1 MVTVTVSLGLLTL
14 SVSGIALAAKPSA
27 PADPCE
33 LANALLESGEKEKA
47 REEFVN
53 VLGTDP
59 SSACALAGLE
69 SINAPVADTTAEEVV
84 GLCTRGDELE
94 SRDLSEEAVK
104 AYQSALEK
112 DPTATCALDGL
123 DAAVTSPDVTAHEDA
138 KALCDQ
144 GEILQAADRDDDA
157 LTAYKSALEKDPSAS
172 CAKAGLED
180 LEPDGVNGW
189 VEDTKETLADIGAA
203 AAILA
208 GALLVV
214 LVVMSIF
221 VRLFDRFY
229 RWLTKFRPIAYL
241 IGPRLTLSAVD
252 STASGDDKVGAPF
265 TARVQE
271 ALQRFRADAAGVAND
286 PSQGVDVHDYDLDVG
301 TGTEHFA
308 NLVSGESGLQNSLDK
323 VSEIGPQTKV
333 ITALV
338 DLLSRVLPIR
348 RLKIAG
354 VMDPPDPKGASIV
367 VSLEKDSRLQAAGV
381 ITGPELTADPTA
393 IDYLRLAEPT
403 AVWIQYEVA
412 RAITG
417 ERQEPGA
424 PDSYSRL
431 REGVAHQI
439 AGQLELARDSYRE
452 AIEFDRTNWA
462 AHVNL
467 SVVEARLGN
476 FQGSMDVAVDALAE
490 MTGEAEGG

>member
-1 MVTVTVSLGLLTL
+1 LF
-14 SVSGIALAAKPSA
+14 
-27 PADPCE
+27 
-33 LANALLESGEKEKA
+33 ESGEKEQA
-47 REEFVN
+47 RDEFIK
-53 VLGTDP
+53 VLSADP
-59 SSACALAGLE
+59 DSACASAGLE
-69 SINAPVADTTAEEVV
+69 SINAPLADTTAEEVER
-84 GLCTRGDELE
+84 LCTRGDELE
-94 SRDLSEEAVK
+94 SRDLDEEAVK

-112 DPTATCALDGL
+112 DPSATCALDGL
-123 DAAVTSPDVTAHEDA
+123 DAAVTSASATAAAEA

-157 LTAYKSALEKDPSAS
+157 LTAYKSALGKDASAP
-172 CAKAGLED
+172 CAKTGLEE

-189 VEDTKETLADIGAA
+189 VEDAKEVLADIGVA
-203 AAILA
+203 AAIAA
-208 GALLVV
+208 GVLLV
-214 LVVMSIF
+214 LLIAMSII
-221 VRLFDRFY
+221 VRRFDRLY
-229 RWLTKFRPIAYL
+229 RWLTKFRPIAYF
-241 IGPRLTLSAVD
+241 IGPRLTLSAFD
-252 STASGDDKVGAPF
+252 STASGAEKVGAPF

-271 ALQRFRADAAGVAND
+271 ALQRFRADAVGGAD
-286 PSQGVDVHDYDLDVG
+286 DQSQGVDVHDYDLDVG

-308 NLVSGESGLQNSLDK
+308 ELVSGESGLQNSLDK

-333 ITALV
+333 IAALL

-348 RLKIAG
+348 RLKVAG
-354 VMDPPDPKGASIV
+354 VMDPPDPRGASIV
-367 VSLEKDSRLQAAGV
+367 VSLEKDSRLEAAGV

-393 IDYLRLAEPT
+393 IDYLRLAEPA

-417 ERQEPGA
+417 ERQRPGA

-476 FQGSMDVAVDALAE
+476 FQASIDVAAEALAD
-490 MTGEAEGG
+490 MIGETQGS